1 MKKDMDALSK
11 RSKYLMLVI
20 VLVTLST
27 ACFLVYFKFNPGEST
42 IVVKLKTNQALDTK
56 LYYQDDGNESYIEKK
71 SYLEH
76 LPADD
81 QFHELSFTLPRQT
94 TRFRLDLGEQVAEVK
109 VAEIEMKIGSHTETI
124 PLTLLSDEAKL
135 NDIESVQLQ
144 QDTLVVSVQNGDPF
158 FDVDISEGA
167 AAAFLASNPNYYT
180 NVLTWSGIA
189 ALYWVLIT
197 FLTAKLSLSYLKSFF
212 GSIVSSRSV
221 LLSLAKN
228 DLKSRFSGSNF
239 GILWALISPLLTI
252 LVYWFVFQIGFRN
265 SAVQD
270 IPFIIWFIPGIIPW
284 FFFSDSLNIV
294 TNSFVEYSYLVKKVV
309 FKIEML
315 PLIKLASVSFIN
327 MFFVLIYLVFY
338 FSYGNEFAWIN
349 FQAIYYLFALHCM
362 LFGLTL
368 LTSTVVVFFKDLS
381 QILAIVLQFGFWL
394 TPIVWDTSNAPGFL
408 GKFFELNPLVY
419 IIEGFR
425 DSFLY
430 NHWFYEK
437 PMLTLYFWALTLFII
452 LAGLLA
458 NKKLKPHFSD
468 VL

>member
-1 MKKDMDALSK
+1 MSKKL
-11 RSKYLMLVI
+11 KYLILMILLVSFS
-20 VLVTLST
+20 VS
-27 ACFLVYFKFNPGEST
+27 CFLVYFKFNPGEST
-42 IVVKLKTNQALDTK
+42 ISFELKTNQALDAK
-56 LYYQDDGNESYIEKK
+56 VYYQDDGNETYIEKK
-71 SYLEH
+71 SSLEH

-81 QFHELSFTLPRQT
+81 QFHLLSFTLPENT
-94 TRFRLDLGEQVAEVK
+94 TRFRLDLGEQVAK
-109 VAEIEMKIGSHTETI
+109 VTIVGIEISIGKHTKTI
-124 PLTLLSDEAKL
+124 PLNLLSDEAEQ
-135 NDIESVQLQ
+135 NDISSVQLQ
-144 QDTLVVSVQNGDPF
+144 GKELMVTVQNGDPF
-158 FDVDISEGA
+158 FDVNVSAGA
-167 AAAFLASNPNYYT
+167 IRTFLASNPNYYT
-180 NVLTWSGIA
+180 NVMTWSMIA
-189 ALYWVLIT
+189 ALYWLLIA
-197 FLTAKLSLSYLKSFF
+197 FLMAKLSLSYLKSFF
-212 GSIVSSRSV
+212 DSIISSRSV

-309 FKIEML
+309 FKIELL

-338 FSYGNEFAWIN
+338 FSYGNEFSWIN

-368 LTSTVVVFFKDLS
+368 LTSTIVVFFKDLS
-381 QILAIVLQFGFWL
+381 QILAILLQFGFWL

-430 NHWFYEK
+430 DHWFYEK
-437 PMLTLYFWALTLFII
+437 PALTLYFWGLTLFIV